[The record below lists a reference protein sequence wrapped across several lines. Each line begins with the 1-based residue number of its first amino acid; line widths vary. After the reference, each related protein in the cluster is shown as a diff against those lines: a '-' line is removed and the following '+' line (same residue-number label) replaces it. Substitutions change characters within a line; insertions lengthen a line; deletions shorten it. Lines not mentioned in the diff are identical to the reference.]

1 MAVAVFIDDYDFSSN
16 IPQKIVK
23 IESTVKKQQV
33 PDYVTSNDKDY
44 LSGLYHGTHKG
55 QFYYSIAGSF
65 STSAYTSYYINNT
78 DKIGVQQGGAN
89 LGLDGSK
96 KYKSK
101 AELIKKYAP
110 YKNDVDQILQGLEYN
125 KAQMKQISKKL
136 NKQAEEETNK

>member
-1 MAVAVFIDDYDFSSN
+1 MNHVSN
-16 IPQKIVK
+16 
-23 IESTVKKQQV
+23 QV
-33 PDYVTSNDKDY
+33 NHNFNRSNEEVDCDNCR
-44 LSGLYHGTHKG
+44 
-55 QFYYSIAGSF
+55 SIAGSF

-78 DKIGVQQGGAN
+78 DKIGVQPGGAN
-89 LGLDGSK
+89 LGLDGPK

>member
-1 MAVAVFIDDYDFSSN
+1 MRFLVLKSKLFDKEEILNEKWIAIIVA
-16 IPQKIVK
+16 
-23 IESTVKKQQV
+23 
-33 PDYVTSNDKDY
+33 
-44 LSGLYHGTHKG
+44 
-55 QFYYSIAGSF
+55 SIAGSF

-78 DKIGVQQGGAN
+78 DKIGVQPGGAN
-89 LGLDGSK
+89 LGLDGPK

-101 AELIKKYAP
+101 AKLIKKYAP